1 MLTTNQRMSTD
12 KKRLTPQGQT
22 MGRVAATDMAPQ
34 RAARPNPPQAPQKP
48 RAPAVPA
55 TKGSRTSPVFQA
67 GRAPMT
73 QAATSPQQVMQAA
86 TSPQQVMQ
94 AATNPQQRAVNTIQA
109 SAPGSPTG
117 STGNP
122 GIAPQ
127 NNAGDIQFTPGSMST
142 QNPVS
147 AVGSVPGTLGSGLG
161 SFADLYGIGPG
172 GRSSLT
178 SDLQRVDDV
187 PDEAGG
193 YYDGRGNTAG
203 EGGILGLLDGRGP
216 QIKPI
221 VAKDP
226 PPPLV
231 HDDRTYQQMMQD
243 ALMERLMGGPQTAE
257 EEALI
262 NQMME
267 AQVGQGVAD
276 ARANM
281 GGGGF
286 AVGGALGALEGD
298 IRREGSLAAS
308 GQIADLRQQE
318 EAAWLE
324 QVLGLS
330 GSLQDERELGI
341 YETAFERALKMLE
354 DQGGGGGG
362 GGGGAPAPFVDEDG
376 NVTQDS
382 VSEEQ
387 REAKTGA
394 EDAVAAYYGVPPE
407 ATMSTSLPPEGAE
420 TTTYGPY
427 TVFTD
432 SQGVLRYVF
441 TPLGAG

>member
-34 RAARPNPPQAPQKP
+34 RAAQPNPPQAPQQP

-67 GRAPMT
+67 GKAPMT
-73 QAATSPQQVMQAA
+73 QGAI
-86 TSPQQVMQ
+86 
-94 AATNPQQRAVNTIQA
+94 NPQQKAVNTMQTA
-109 SAPGSPTG
+109 APGAATG
-117 STGNP
+117 ATGNP

-127 NNAGDIQFTPGSMST
+127 NNVGGIQFNPGSMSPQPT
-142 QNPVS
+142 GGITPQPTGNLTAATDPTAGIWGGANSGTVGKPGTINTGTVGGT
-147 AVGSVPGTLGSGLG
+147 ADPTPPGSVP
-161 SFADLYGIGPG
+161 
-172 GRSSLT
+172 
-178 SDLQRVDDV
+178 
-187 PDEAGG
+187 
-193 YYDGRGNTAG
+193 
-203 EGGILGLLDGRGP
+203 
-216 QIKPI
+216 
-221 VAKDP
+221 
-226 PPPLV
+226 PLV
-231 HDDRTYQQMMQD
+231 FDDRTYQQMMQD
-243 ALMERLMGGPQTAE
+243 ALMEKLMGGPQTAE

-318 EAAWLE
+318 EAQWLE

-354 DQGGGGGG
+354 EPGGGGGG
-362 GGGGAPAPFVDEDG
+362 GGSGGGGMLDSISDSTQIDEILG
-376 NVTQDS
+376 NNQYAGQTSPVVLPGSEYVGVTQDGRHQYRNPDGSLYFGPAPQGYTPGSPSPGSGGSGGGGSPSPVS
-382 VSEEQ
+382 V
-387 REAKTGA
+387 G
-394 EDAVAAYYGVPPE
+394 G
-407 ATMSTSLPPEGAE
+407 
-420 TTTYGPY
+420 
-427 TVFTD
+427 
-432 SQGVLRYVF
+432 
-441 TPLGAG
+441 

>member
-34 RAARPNPPQAPQKP
+34 RAAQPNPPQAPQQP

-73 QAATSPQQVMQAA
+73 QGAI
-86 TSPQQVMQ
+86 
-94 AATNPQQRAVNTIQA
+94 NPQQRAVNTMQTA
-109 SAPGSPTG
+109 APGSPTG
-117 STGNP
+117 STGHP

-127 NNAGDIQFTPGSMST
+127 NNLPTGVQFTPGSMSP
-142 QNPVS
+142 QPV
-147 AVGSVPGTLGSGLG
+147 G
-161 SFADLYGIGPG
+161 GIYTPQP
-172 GRSSLT
+172 T
-178 SDLQRVDDV
+178 SDLTAATDPTAAIWGAANSGLSGRPGTINTGTV
-187 PDEAGG
+187 GG
-193 YYDGRGNTAG
+193 TA
-203 EGGILGLLDGRGP
+203 
-216 QIKPI
+216 
-221 VAKDP
+221 DP
-226 PPPLV
+226 TPPGSLPPLV
-231 HDDRTYQQMMQD
+231 SDDRTYQQMMQD

-354 DQGGGGGG
+354 DQGGGGPPPTPDGSNPVGDAYDEGG
-362 GGGGAPAPFVDEDG
+362 LMGAAPVAGGAAVDASTTAIYGPPPAG
-376 NVTQDS
+376 
-382 VSEEQ
+382 SEEYRPTSNPNDELVTKYPTAVPGVFWLIRIDENGQ
-387 REAKTGA
+387 RYMA
-394 EDAVAAYYGVPPE
+394 
-407 ATMSTSLPPEGAE
+407 
-420 TTTYGPY
+420 
-427 TVFTD
+427 
-432 SQGVLRYVF
+432 
-441 TPLGAG
+441 LGSA